1 MFGTLKTYSSSGF
14 LWGPIDIW
22 EEKVVFPQLCM
33 KIVWTTCRFHSLCVV
48 YFAPWWCLRNLPI
61 TQCGDIFIFKY
72 LVCQV
77 FCFTD
82 LPVYSFLPSWMIIGS
97 WSFAVSSKG
106 MKMFENEGL
115 EHILSRSRC
124 HKGRLLYY
132 FPAENKWVSHF
143 IHNSSFHHSFLIYIY
158 ILLNEVIKSSEFLHW
173 GIVLLL

>member
-1 MFGTLKTYSSSGF
+1 MFGSFKTYSSSGF

-33 KIVWTTCRFHSLCVV
+33 KIVWTTCRFHSLYLV

-82 LPVYSFLPSWMIIGS
+82 LPVYSFYHHE
-97 WSFAVSSKG
+97 WSLVLDLLQCRQKEWKCLR
-106 MKMFENEGL
+106 MKA
-115 EHILSRSRC
+115 LSTY
-124 HKGRLLYY
+124 LVALD
-132 FPAENKWVSHF
+132 
-143 IHNSSFHHSFLIYIY
+143 
-158 ILLNEVIKSSEFLHW
+158 VIKVVYCTIFLLRTSEFHISFTTPPSIIRFLFTYTFCW
-173 GIVLLL
+173 MK